1 MAHNLIHDIAGLV
14 KGKLDQAYTDMRA
27 DATSLKA
34 SNLAKVDTFTAESS
48 PLTSAS
54 LATANTDLTAWIAI
68 EEDAKARMDE
78 FFDVTLPN
86 STEAAD
92 GIASFAEL
100 AEEYNVWTGSFAVS
114 HSQVTDSTA
123 ANLAALNTL
132 YGSADDFDV

>member
-92 GIASFAEL
+92 GIASFVEL
-100 AEEYNVWTGSFAVS
+100 ADEYNVWTGSFAVS
-114 HSQVTDSTA
+114 HSQVSTSTA